1 MTSKEK
7 LDYIYQNIDKLK
19 QYFED
24 LEKELEVLE
33 ILKDKKIFISNYPTM
48 IEKDEYFVNILD
60 LDKEEAEKIAD
71 VIDKKEWFENDK

>member
-71 VIDKKEWFENDK
+71 VIDKKEWLKND